1 MRPTYETQGDVDN
14 EREVMR
20 LLCAKWQCQFAK
32 LPKKYALD
40 YVLIRHDEVKA
51 FAEVKCRTNPV
62 GAYPTY
68 MLALQK
74 VIAAKELTRST
85 GKPSMLIVRW
95 SDAIGYTHLAGDYKV
110 RVGGRVDRGDWQDV
124 EPVVDIS
131 LDDFVMWATDAP

>member
-85 GKPSMLIVRW
+85 GKPSMLIVRELGRP
-95 SDAIGYTHLAGDYKV
+95 SPAISRIT
-110 RVGGRVDRGDWQDV
+110 VDLP
-124 EPVVDIS
+124 EPELPTRATNSPECTSKLTLRSTS
-131 LDDFVMWATDAP
+131 LLWLP